1 MVKAYNRTETEVNT
15 ATSELSHIFA
25 TGRNLVATTCVTP
38 QPPKM
43 IYQMKATLTYLH
55 LKKAGSRPYVC
66 ASSSN
71 SVCALGEPHR
81 YSCWG
86 HGKESQ

>member
-43 IYQMKATLTYLH
+43 RYQMKATLTYLH
-55 LKKAGSRPYVC
+55 L
-66 ASSSN
+66 
-71 SVCALGEPHR
+71 
-81 YSCWG
+81 
-86 HGKESQ
+86 